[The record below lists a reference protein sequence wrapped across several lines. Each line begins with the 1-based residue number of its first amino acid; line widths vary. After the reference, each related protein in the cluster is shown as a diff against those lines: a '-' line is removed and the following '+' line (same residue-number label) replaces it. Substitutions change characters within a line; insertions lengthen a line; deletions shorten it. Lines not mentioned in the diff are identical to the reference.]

1 MPEKAMTKKQME
13 RKLRELAKL
22 KADKKELEDHV
33 KDVEAEIIND
43 PNCPEKFNSNYGTL
57 KYAERENYGVPD
69 NFQLIEKSVITK
81 SIFIQNATMSAGKI
95 KNIVGEEQF
104 NNLLKQ
110 GIIAKKNKSCYFQLV
125 T

>member
-1 MPEKAMTKKQME
+1 MPEKAMNKKQME

-22 KADKKELEDHV
+22 KADKRELDENI

-57 KYAERENYGVPD
+57 KYAERENYSTPD

-104 NNLLKQ
+104 NDLVAR
-110 GIIAKKNKSCYFQLV
+110 GIITRKNKSYYFQLV

>member
-1 MPEKAMTKKQME
+1 MSEKAMTKKQME

-43 PNCPEKFNSNYGTL
+43 PNCPEKFSSNYGTL